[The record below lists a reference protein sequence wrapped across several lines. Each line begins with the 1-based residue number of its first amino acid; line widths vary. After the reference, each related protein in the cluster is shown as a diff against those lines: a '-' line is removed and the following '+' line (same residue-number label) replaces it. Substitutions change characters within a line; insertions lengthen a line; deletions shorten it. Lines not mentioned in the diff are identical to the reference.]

1 MCSSFFIG
9 LSLFHLNRPNT
20 KHLEKTGE
28 IMRVLVINCGSSS
41 VKISVYDSIEKRH
54 LLSFKAE
61 RLGTEEANVRDLD
74 GVRIDI
80 PNANHEQAL
89 VKITTY
95 VSQEIHAVVHRVVH
109 GGKTFSQPVRID
121 SSVIENIRAL
131 IPLAPLHNPAN
142 IAGIEAAQKL
152 FGDVPHIA
160 IFDTAFH
167 ATLPRRAQTYA
178 IPRDIAEKY
187 SIRRY
192 GFHGPSH
199 EWVAQRAAA
208 YLEQDIED
216 LRIITCHLGN
226 GASCCAIEYGR
237 SIETSMGMTPLEG
250 LVMGTRCGDIDP
262 GILCT
267 LMREEGLSATEMEEF
282 LNRSSGLAGLSGIGN
297 DMRDIA
303 QAAEEGSDEARLAI
317 NVYTHR
323 IRKYIGSYA
332 AVMGGV
338 DAIVFTAG
346 VGENSARIREQVAQR
361 LDFLGARLNLARN
374 RAARVSKKDDVADI
388 SEIRSRVSVLV
399 VATDEERAMAEK
411 GIDFLSQ
418 TAPDVDLTIPIA
430 ISARH
435 LHVTQEALDVLF
447 GKGHALTVYKD
458 ISQPGQYAC
467 VEKVDLIGPRRTIEG
482 VRIIGPIR
490 PKVQV
495 EISRTDEF
503 TLGIDAPVR
512 NSGDVAHSPGI
523 TLCGPHGELTIS
535 EGVICARRHIHMRP
549 EDAQRFAVKDR
560 DVVEVS
566 INSEGRDLTF
576 GDVLVRVSAKYALE
590 MHIDTDEANAAQISR
605 GFSGILAGVDN
616 KAQLRKK
623 LL

>member
-1 MCSSFFIG
+1 
-9 LSLFHLNRPNT
+9 
-20 KHLEKTGE
+20 
-28 IMRVLVINCGSSS
+28 
-41 VKISVYDSIEKRH
+41 
-54 LLSFKAE
+54 
-61 RLGTEEANVRDLD
+61 
-74 GVRIDI
+74 
-80 PNANHEQAL
+80 
-89 VKITTY
+89 
-95 VSQEIHAVVHRVVH
+95 
-109 GGKTFSQPVRID
+109 
-121 SSVIENIRAL
+121 
-131 IPLAPLHNPAN
+131 
-142 IAGIEAAQKL
+142 
-152 FGDVPHIA
+152 
-160 IFDTAFH
+160 
-167 ATLPRRAQTYA
+167 
-178 IPRDIAEKY
+178 
-187 SIRRY
+187 
-192 GFHGPSH
+192 
-199 EWVAQRAAA
+199 
-208 YLEQDIED
+208 
-216 LRIITCHLGN
+216 
-226 GASCCAIEYGR
+226 
-237 SIETSMGMTPLEG
+237 
-250 LVMGTRCGDIDP
+250 
-262 GILCT
+262 
-267 LMREEGLSATEMEEF
+267 MREEGLSATEMEEF